1 MQISANCPP
10 GSYQIV
16 EVRRV
21 VDENDGRVTQYTVP
35 KCVSCQVG
43 YYQDGQG
50 HDVCKQC
57 PTALTSGAKECLA
70 QCSPGEYSENGLE
83 PCLTCPNET
92 YSFINGS
99 TTCYSCRD
107 EKYQLMCPIH
117 KISKHKSIAIL
128 WLQLAVFHDSMLYF
142 TYHKHN

>member
-1 MQISANCPP
+1 MLCICLRSLLQISANCPP
-10 GSYQIV
+10 GSYQTV
-16 EVRRV
+16 EIRRV

-50 HDVCKQC
+50 HDACKQC
-57 PTALTSGAKECLA
+57 PTALTSGANECLA

-107 EKYQLMCPIH
+107 EKYQSMCPIH

-128 WLQLAVFHDSMLYF
+128 R
-142 TYHKHN
+142 